1 MKGDGEC
8 IGVFDEMN
16 DNALITEFA
25 EGRSTGH
32 IAGRST

>member
-1 MKGDGEC
+1 MKGGGER

-25 EGRSTGH
+25 EGRATGH
-32 IAGRST
+32 VAGTST